1 MTKLKD
7 LHELMRPNF
16 LWNRDGL
23 KTMQVLEEYEGSK
36 DVAREIMVGLAEIHG
51 FESNNVQDYLE
62 MSYDSHR
69 HNIKEFRRK
78 WQEAQKRVA
87 DKTIYLIDDPIKK
100 FYLKTSLVMNAIS
113 KKYKNNPYLKI
124 HNYINYE

>member
-7 LHELMRPNF
+7 LHDLMRPNF

-23 KTMQVLEEYEGSK
+23 KTMQVLEEHEGSK
-36 DVAREIMVGLAEIHG
+36 DIAREIFVGLAEMHG
-51 FESNNVQDYLE
+51 FESEKVQDYLE

-78 WQEAQKRVA
+78 WKEAKRRVA
-87 DKTIYLIDDPIKK
+87 DGSIYLINDPIKR
-100 FYLKTSLVMNAIS
+100 FYLKVCLVLNAINL
-113 KKYKNNPYLKI
+113 KYKNNPYLKI
-124 HNYINYE
+124 YNYIEYE